1 MGPMIFAYSIDVL
14 KYMPVGDITVAGLGI
29 AMFILLFQSSSHRNK
44 LFNLTLLMII
54 SVLIASYSN
63 MIFHSLLDGASDYKF
78 IIYASRLI
86 HYAALSCVLIIYIRY
101 LEEPL
106 WIHPDA
112 RKKYNRSTVIMNICA
127 CVIDIAAT
135 LTGKGFVLLPEG
147 GCQNGFNIFMVLYIL
162 LVSTI
167 FFITIRYRTRILRQ
181 IFSGLLGMN
190 IVSLGIMVMQLQH
203 GQFSYTTV
211 SYFFPILGIIFMFHS
226 NPYDVD
232 TGAISED
239 YFYSEQDD
247 MIEHKHEFTL
257 MCCHMQSF
265 FSLIRNNQEFKHEYN
280 LFFRRNMTRGVLYRF
295 SGGRLLM
302 SLPADE
308 RSEAVVRTMLD
319 EFTKLYEHFRIDYR
333 IVICHSCKE
342 ITSARDYVKLIEY
355 TESMVP
361 NCGIHIIDESDIKGF
376 YNSDYIVTELRDIA
390 AKRDFDD
397 PRVLVYCQPVY
408 NLNTRSYDTAEAL
421 MRLRLDKTG
430 MVFPDVFIPLAEQ
443 HDCIHTMSLII
454 LNKTCKAVKELLEE
468 GYDVQRV
475 SVNFSV
481 IDLRYDSFCSDVK
494 EIIGANGIPFSKIAV
509 EITESR
515 SDSDF
520 NVMKQRVIELRELGI
535 KFYLDDFGTGYS
547 NFERIMEVP
556 FDIIKFDRSLLI
568 ESGRSE
574 TGEFMVGTFAG
585 MFRKLNYSVLFEGVE
600 DEHDEQHCINMQ
612 ASYLQGYK
620 YSKPIPISELRFF
633 LGRHHE

>member
-1 MGPMIFAYSIDVL
+1 MGPMIFAYNIDVL

-44 LFNLTLLMII
+44 LFNLTLLMIT

-63 MIFHSLLDGASDYKF
+63 MIFHSLLDGASDHKF

-181 IFSGLLGMN
+181 IFSGLLGVN
-190 IVSLGIMVMQLQH
+190 IVSLGIMVMQLRH
-203 GQFSYTTV
+203 GQSSYTTV
-211 SYFFPILGIIFMFHS
+211 SYFFPIMGIIFMFHS

-265 FSLIRNNQEFKHEYN
+265 FSLIRNNQEFKYEYN

-361 NCGIHIIDESDIKGF
+361 NCGIHIVDESDIKGF

-633 LGRHHE
+633 LGKTS

>member
-1 MGPMIFAYSIDVL
+1 
-14 KYMPVGDITVAGLGI
+14 
-29 AMFILLFQSSSHRNK
+29 
-44 LFNLTLLMII
+44 
-54 SVLIASYSN
+54 
-63 MIFHSLLDGASDYKF
+63 
-78 IIYASRLI
+78 
-86 HYAALSCVLIIYIRY
+86 
-101 LEEPL
+101 
-106 WIHPDA
+106 
-112 RKKYNRSTVIMNICA
+112 
-127 CVIDIAAT
+127 
-135 LTGKGFVLLPEG
+135 
-147 GCQNGFNIFMVLYIL
+147 
-162 LVSTI
+162 
-167 FFITIRYRTRILRQ
+167 
-181 IFSGLLGMN
+181 
-190 IVSLGIMVMQLQH
+190 
-203 GQFSYTTV
+203 
-211 SYFFPILGIIFMFHS
+211 
-226 NPYDVD
+226 
-232 TGAISED
+232 
-239 YFYSEQDD
+239 
-247 MIEHKHEFTL
+247 
-257 MCCHMQSF
+257 
-265 FSLIRNNQEFKHEYN
+265 
-280 LFFRRNMTRGVLYRF
+280 
-295 SGGRLLM
+295 
-302 SLPADE
+302 
-308 RSEAVVRTMLD
+308 
-319 EFTKLYEHFRIDYR
+319 
-333 IVICHSCKE
+333 
-342 ITSARDYVKLIEY
+342 VKLIEY

-361 NCGIHIIDESDIKGF
+361 NCGIHIVDESDIKGF

-547 NFERIMEVP
+547 NFERIMEIP

-620 YSKPIPISELRFF
+620 YSKPIPISDLRFF
-633 LGRHHE
+633 LGKTS